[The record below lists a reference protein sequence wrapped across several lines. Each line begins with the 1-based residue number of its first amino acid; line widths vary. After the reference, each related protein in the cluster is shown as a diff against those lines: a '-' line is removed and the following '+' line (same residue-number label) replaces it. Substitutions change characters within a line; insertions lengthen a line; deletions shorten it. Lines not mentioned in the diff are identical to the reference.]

1 MDNLY
6 IIVGLGNPGRE
17 YEGTRHNTGFEVV
30 DVISER
36 HGIKVD
42 RLKHK
47 ALVGEGFLGNSRVI
61 LAKPQTYMNLSGE
74 SVREIVSWYKIP
86 LSNLIIVYDDID
98 LPLGRVRVRPKGSSG
113 THNGMKSVIYQLQSD
128 QFPRIRIGIGHPE
141 QQNLVSFVLGR
152 FTGEEKAAIEEGI
165 RRGADAAEAVVKDGI
180 DSAMSMYNRKATT
193 EEEE

>member
-1 MDNLY
+1 LGDLY

-36 HGIKVD
+36 LGIKVA

-47 ALVGEGFLGNSRVI
+47 ALIGEGFLGDSRVI
-61 LAKPQTYMNLSGE
+61 LVKPQTYMNLSGE
-74 SVREIVSWYKIP
+74 SVREIVSWYKTP

-98 LPLGRVRVRPKGSSG
+98 LPLGSVRVRAKGSSG

-128 QFPRIRIGIGHPE
+128 QFPRIRIGIGHPK
-141 QQNLVSFVLGR
+141 QQDLISYVLGR
-152 FTGEEKAAIEEGI
+152 FTSEERAVIEESV
-165 RRGADAAEAVVKDGI
+165 RHGADAAEAVVKDGI
-180 DSAMSMYNRKATT
+180 NSAMNIYNRKEAA